1 MDINHTIKKPFVR
14 SAATLA
20 VSSIALSAGAAWAQD
35 EDGGGSGLITGVDT
49 ITVEATRRTQDVQ
62 TVPIP
67 MTAVTGDALDRKFAQ
82 DLRDLTNAA
91 PNIQLEPI
99 GIFQNSAS
107 FYIRGQGTS
116 DIESASDPKVSIFVD
131 GVVQARVSSSLS
143 DMLDI
148 EAVEILRGPQ
158 GTLFGRNTVAGAV
171 LVRHK
176 APDLE
181 AFGVEGSVQV
191 GNFGRLDVKG
201 IVNAPIITDKVA
213 ARVAFKSTNHDGYWR
228 NPIFN
233 NERRGKTDR
242 ITLLPSVKF
251 VPNDNLDITIRGEY
265 SRSRDDTNMTQ
276 AHHYCR
282 DNPVNALLGIPVQ
295 NPPGN
300 DLVILTQSLY
310 NLIVLGQDPFTAA
323 ANAEDL
329 LCAKPIESQ
338 TVAAEYTAINTED
351 RGNFNNIDAWGITA
365 EINYNIPDIGTLTYI
380 GGYRQVDEDII
391 FTIDVAAHDLFAG
404 RRIQD
409 HDQMSHEL
417 RFASEFSDRVDFVA
431 GVYYFEQEYTMKQ
444 ESWGILFAPNIILGP
459 FDGPTFTSPN
469 TQGQA
474 GFSNQKNDAWA
485 IFADANIHI
494 TDKLTFIVG
503 GRYTEES
510 KDFMHCAVGAGN
522 PDVPISVGAAGCT
535 NVPVW
540 TPNPLAPPLPG
551 AGPTPTPLLQLMPG
565 TAATFG
571 GFVPPNCTTDS
582 TGQVFCNN
590 VNGDGIS
597 WSQFTPR
604 AGVTYQINDDIMTFF
619 TWSRGWRSGGFNG
632 RGGSATTIGPF
643 DPEKADNF
651 ELGIKSSWMDNRL
664 QVNLNGFYTDTKGFQ
679 TAFIRAAPDGG
690 GGQETIVDNLGS
702 VITKGIELEIN
713 AVPVDGLTL
722 FGSLG
727 YLNYKEKD
735 FCTDGDGPFG
745 TDPNNPP
752 PTPGPVNTTGEP
764 CGELSQIFGPTGDF
778 GGWLQPTDNSN
789 LQPSTRAPKWT
800 ISAGF
805 AYEHI
810 VGNAGS
816 ITFAADWLY
825 AAKTTVAA
833 SNALEANGPDGPGV
847 YQYDGTF
854 ISHMRQSSHII
865 NMSVVWKD
873 LDDRY
878 RVSFFVKN
886 LTNELF
892 NQATTNVGGLL
903 NFRVPNIR
911 RHWGLELSFSL

>member
-1 MDINHTIKKPFVR
+1 MEFNQTITKPLMR
-14 SAATLA
+14 SVATLA
-20 VSSIALSAGAAWAQD
+20 VSGIALSAGAAWAQD
-35 EDGGGSGLITGVDT
+35 EEGGGSGLITGVDT

-67 MTAVTGDALDRKFAQ
+67 MTAVTGEALERKFAQ
-82 DLRDLTNAA
+82 DLRDLTNSS
-91 PNIQLEPI
+91 PNIQLEPV

-181 AFGVEGSVQV
+181 EFGVEGAVQV

-201 IVNAPIITDKVA
+201 VVNVPVITDKVG

-228 NPIFN
+228 NSIFD

-276 AHHYCR
+276 SHHYCR
-282 DNPVNALLGIPVQ
+282 DDPFLALTGAGT

-300 DLVILTQSLY
+300 DLVIQTQTLY
-310 NLIVLGQDPFTAA
+310 NLIVLGQDAVTAS
-323 ANAEDL
+323 ANAAE
-329 LCAKPIESQ
+329 LCAKPFGSVSVKE
-338 TVAAEYTAINTED
+338 EFTAINTED

-365 EINYNIPDIGTLTYI
+365 EVNYNVPDLGTFTYV

-417 RFASEFSDRVDFVA
+417 RFASEFSDRFDLVIGA
-431 GVYYFEQEYTMKQ
+431 YYFEQEYTMKQ
-444 ESWGILFAPNIILGP
+444 ESWGMLFAPNIVLGP
-459 FDGPTFTSPN
+459 FSGPTFTSPN

-485 IFADANIHI
+485 IFGNANVHI

-510 KDFMHCAVGAGN
+510 KDFLHCPVGAGN
-522 PDVPISVGAAGCT
+522 PDMAIGVGAAACN
-535 NVPVW
+535 NVPAW
-540 TPNPLAPPLPG
+540 TPNPLVVLPG
-551 AGPTPTPLLQLMPG
+551 SGPTPTPIFGLLPG

-571 GFVPPNCTTDS
+571 GNVPTNCEEGTD
-582 TGQVFCNN
+582 GQVFCNN
-590 VNGDGIS
+590 LLGDGVK

-604 AGVTYQINDDIMTFF
+604 AGVTYQVNDDMMAFF
-619 TWSRGWRSGGFNG
+619 TWSRGFRSGGFNG
-632 RGGSATTIGPF
+632 RGGSATTIGPY

-664 QVNLNGFYTDTKGFQ
+664 QINLNGFYTDTKDFQ

-702 VITKGIELEIN
+702 VITKGIELEIS
-713 AVPVDGLTL
+713 AVPIDGLSL

-727 YLNYKEKD
+727 YLDYHEKD
-735 FCTDGDGPFG
+735 FCTDGDGAWG
-745 TDPNNPP
+745 DDPDSPP
-752 PTPGPVNTTGEP
+752 ATPGPINTTGEP
-764 CGELSQIFGPTGDF
+764 CGDVQQILGPTGDHA
-778 GGWLQPTDNSN
+778 GWLQPTDNSN

-800 ISAGF
+800 MSAGF
-805 AYEHI
+805 AYEHM

-816 ITFAADWLY
+816 ITVAGDWLY
-825 AAKTTVAA
+825 ASKTTIAA
-833 SNALEANGPDGPGV
+833 SNVAEADGPDGPGV

-854 ISHMRQSSHII
+854 ISHMRSGSHIF

-873 LDDRY
+873 IDDRY
-878 RVSFFVKN
+878 RVSFFAKN
-886 LTNELF
+886 LTNELY

-911 RHWGLELSFSL
+911 RHWGVELSFTL